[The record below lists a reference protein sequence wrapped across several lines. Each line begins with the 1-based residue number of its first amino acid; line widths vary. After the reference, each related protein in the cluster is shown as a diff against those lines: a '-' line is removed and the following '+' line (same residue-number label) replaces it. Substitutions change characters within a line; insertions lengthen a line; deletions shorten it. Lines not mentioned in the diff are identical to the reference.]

1 MSASSG
7 ITSLTDASILSRCKL
22 LKAFD
27 RSNLTSI
34 ESGFMLP
41 KNRLVACIAASQPPG
56 TPTPS
61 CLGERND
68 VTFGMAYALAH
79 LDDNLRHV
87 YPMAIGLSPPEL
99 LRRAKSVP
107 PKRMVCIS
115 CGQVPD
121 SKRLTSAVIALSKP
135 GPESG
140 SPNSS
145 DTC

>member
-1 MSASSG
+1 MY
-7 ITSLTDASILSRCKL
+7 
-22 LKAFD
+22 F
-27 RSNLTSI
+27 
-34 ESGFMLP
+34 
-41 KNRLVACIAASQPPG
+41 RLATPG

-61 CLGERND
+61 CLGERNG
-68 VTFGMAYALAH
+68 VTFGKASALAH
-79 LDDNLRHV
+79 LDANLRHV

-107 PKRMVCIS
+107 PKRMVRIS
-115 CGQVPD
+115 CGQVPA

-135 GPESG
+135 GPESW